1 MARASC
7 TVARRLDGAW
17 KDRAEPPLPRKGQ
30 GEMKGRAERKAPESE
45 AACSC
50 CLGKEPSSS
59 LQLWD
64 LTPLESSQGELT
76 IPTTPLM
83 ATASSANTCPPD
95 KISSAFFCLARQQK
109 GFPLWFFPTAV
120 LNPQPRAALCQAVWQ
135 AGVLEVHQLKPMLA
149 QMSWWALGY
158 CRAFASS
165 RPHNCWFLCL
175 WERLA

>member
-1 MARASC
+1 M
-7 TVARRLDGAW
+7 RLPAPAAW
-17 KDRAEPPLPRKGQ
+17 
-30 GEMKGRAERKAPESE
+30 ESIL
-45 AACSC
+45 AA
-50 CLGKEPSSS
+50 PSSS
-59 LQLWD
+59 GTWLHW
-64 LTPLESSQGELT
+64 SHHRGELT

-120 LNPQPRAALCQAVWQ
+120 LNPQPRAALCQAVWR
-135 AGVLEVHQLKPMLA
+135 AGVLEVHQLKAMLA